1 LTEAR
6 NDAKAG
12 AMKAVLCRA
21 LGPPENLVIAD
32 IAEPELREGE
42 ALIRVKA
49 VGLNFLDTLIIEGH
63 YQVKPPSPF
72 SPGAEMA
79 GEVVR
84 GGKHLGT
91 GDRVMGFLG
100 HGCARELIAAPEES
114 LVKIPDTLDD
124 ATAAGLCITYGTSLY
139 ALKDRARLKPGETL
153 AVLGA
158 SGGVGQAAIEIGKAM
173 GARVVACASDDGKLA
188 FCKALGAD
196 ILINYAT
203 NDLKGSLRAVEGGVD
218 VVYDPVGGAF
228 TEAALR
234 ALGFGSRLLVIGFA
248 QGGIPKLP
256 LNLVLLKG
264 ADILGVYW
272 GEHIKQEPDRHRA
285 NMDQLIAW
293 AASGTVRPHIHK
305 IYTMDE
311 IGTALDA
318 IARREVRGKAI
329 LKI

>member
-1 LTEAR
+1 
-6 NDAKAG
+6 
-12 AMKAVLCRA
+12 MKAVLCKV
-21 LGPPENLVIAD
+21 LGGPENLVIAD
-32 IAEPELREGE
+32 IAEPEPREGE

-49 VGLNFLDTLIIEGH
+49 VGLNFLDTLIIEGR
-63 YQVKPPSPF
+63 YQVKPALPF

-79 GEVVR
+79 GQIIR
-84 GGKHLGT
+84 GNGRFKP
-91 GDRVMGFLG
+91 GDRVMGFIG
-100 HGCARELIAAPEES
+100 HGCAREFIAVPEAS
-114 LVKIPDTLDD
+114 LVKIPDALDD
-124 ATAAGLCITYGTSLY
+124 ATAAGLCITYGTSFH

-196 ILINYAT
+196 ILVNYAT
-203 NDLKGSLRAVEGGVD
+203 NDLKDALRAVEGGVD
-218 VVYDPVGGAF
+218 VVYDPVGGDF

-234 ALGFGSRLLVIGFA
+234 ALGFGGRLLVIGFA
-248 QGGIPKLP
+248 KGGIPKLP

-272 GEHIKQEPDRHRA
+272 GEHIKHEPDRHRA

-293 AASGTVRPHIHK
+293 AAAGTVRPHIYK
-305 IYTMDE
+305 IYPLDE
-311 IGTALDA
+311 IAMALDA
-318 IARREVRGKAI
+318 IVRREVRGKVI